1 MFFGNEENVRTVA
14 FYSRGVTGRM
24 VRKGGGQVRLGFIL
38 EIIFRAYKEFC
49 VRILHHYLFK
59 ENS

>member
-14 FYSRGVTGRM
+14 IYNRGVTGRM

-38 EIIFRAYKEFC
+38 EIRVLGQTIAS
-49 VRILHHYLFK
+49 LSL
-59 ENS
+59 

>member
-24 VRKGGGQVRLGFIL
+24 VRKGGGGQVRLGFIL
-38 EIIFRAYKEFC
+38 EIRVLGQTIAS
-49 VRILHHYLFK
+49 LSL
-59 ENS
+59 